1 MFAQVNM
8 TSACGVPFSRLDI
21 LPFGTALEV
30 YVPVVIDYVQMD
42 HWVEYLAAIV
52 GVASGYGAE
61 EVAFFVNDGEQFV
74 SIVFHCRVSELVKES
89 EHAIERT
96 TDVNLAV
103 EDAKE
108 RTAAATHLCIDGS
121 LLIQALLDV
130 GKFGM
135 QGK

>member
-1 MFAQVNM
+1 M

-42 HWVEYLAAIV
+42 HRVEYLAAIV

-89 EHAIERT
+89 EHAIELS
-96 TDVNLAV
+96 TDVNLVV

>member
-1 MFAQVNM
+1 MR
-8 TSACGVPFSRLDI
+8 CPFSGLDI

-30 YVPVVIDYVQMD
+30 YVPVVIDNVQMD
-42 HWVEYLAAIV
+42 HWMEYLAAIV
-52 GVASGYGAE
+52 GVASGYCTE

-74 SIVFHCRVSELVKES
+74 SIVFHCRVSELVQES